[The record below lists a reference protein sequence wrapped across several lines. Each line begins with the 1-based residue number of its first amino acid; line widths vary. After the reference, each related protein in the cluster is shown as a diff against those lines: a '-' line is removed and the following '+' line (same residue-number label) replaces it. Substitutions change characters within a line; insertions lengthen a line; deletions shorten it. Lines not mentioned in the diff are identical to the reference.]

1 MNIGPLPRFLPA
13 VTSLL
18 LGAVA
23 ISACLAFAAPA
34 WGTTDEPGPS
44 SAPEASGTAGVEEA
58 RALIDR
64 GRFAEA
70 LDILRPLVQG
80 REAEPNTVFLY
91 GLAGVGAAQTP
102 GVAQA
107 ERESLLDEAIASFRA
122 MLVDRPE
129 LVRVHLELG
138 RAFFLKGQ
146 DSLSRRHFERVLA
159 GNPPAPVAY
168 NVRRFLSQ
176 IRARRRWD
184 MHAGFSLA
192 PDTNIG
198 ATSDEEIIYINIGGA
213 RLPFRRD
220 AGELTTSGIGF
231 SVWTGGEYQYPL
243 GERLRLRAGANLSR
257 REYSGKRFD
266 QTFVS
271 GHAGPRRLIGRSTE
285 ASALA
290 SAQRRWSG
298 GAPDYDALGVRLEAG
313 HRFTGRVTGHAR
325 ASWHERTYRTQD
337 HLDGPVM
344 DASLSGAWVVTPTV
358 RADAG
363 LGWGR
368 QRTELEQWRHDY
380 RWLRAGVSVALPWGF
395 TVGGSG
401 ELRRTEYE
409 GNWFPH
415 TAGEPRED
423 RTRSLRAS
431 VHNRALA
438 WKGFSPQVSLVYEV
452 RKTNAQLYDYKRT
465 GGELRFVRL
474 F

>member
-1 MNIGPLPRFLPA
+1 MGPLLRILPA

-23 ISACLAFAAPA
+23 VSACLALAAPA
-34 WGTTDEPGPS
+34 WAATAETAAS
-44 SAPEASGTAGVEEA
+44 AAPEAPATVQVAEA
-58 RALIDR
+58 RGLVDR
-64 GRFAEA
+64 GRFVEA
-70 LDILRPLVQG
+70 LNILRPLVLG
-80 REAEPNTVFLY
+80 REAERNTVFLY
-91 GLAGVGAAQTP
+91 GLAAVGAAQLP
-102 GVAQA
+102 GLREQD
-107 ERESLLDEAIASFRA
+107 RESLLDEAIAAFRA

-129 LVRVHLELG
+129 LVRVRLELG

-146 DSLSRRHFERVLA
+146 DGLSRRHFEQVLA
-159 GNPPAPVAY
+159 GNPPPPVVL
-168 NVRRFLSQ
+168 NVNRFLSQ

-198 ATSDEEIIYINIGGA
+198 ATSDERIIFINVGGA

-220 AGELTTSGIGF
+220 ADELTTSGIGLSF
-231 SVWTGGEYQYPL
+231 WTGGEYQYPL
-243 GERLRLRAGANLSR
+243 SERLRLRAGANLSR
-257 REYSGKRFD
+257 REYSGNRFD
-266 QTFVS
+266 QTFLS
-271 GHAGPRRLIGRSTE
+271 GHAGPRRLLGRGTE

-290 SAQRRWSG
+290 SVQRRWSG
-298 GAPDYDALGVRLEAG
+298 GAPDFDALGFRLEAG
-313 HRFTGRVTGHAR
+313 HRFTRRVTGHAR
-325 ASWHERTYRTQD
+325 ASWHERSHRTQD

-368 QRTELEQWRHDY
+368 QRTEVETWRHDT
-380 RWLRAGVSVALPWGF
+380 RWLRAGVSVALPKGF

-401 ELRRTEYE
+401 ELRLTDYE

-415 TAGEPRED
+415 TEGEPRED
-423 RTRSLRAS
+423 ETHALRAS
-431 VHNRALA
+431 VHNRRLA
-438 WKGFSPQVSLVYEV
+438 WKGLSPQVALVHEV
-452 RKTNAQLYDYKRT
+452 RKTNAQLYDYERT
-465 GGELRFVRL
+465 GGELRFVKL